1 VVRLADRDREWSR
14 SVGRLDGFTAK
25 RPSITPAPKFVRA
38 SDLQALADRLELH
51 ATKMRNQEGL
61 RRDLRVAAEAIREL
75 LRGRVHNDPIVSD
88 TEPLR
93 MSDRRSRLP
102 RPAITGITEA
112 P

>member
-1 VVRLADRDREWSR
+1 MTRLANPDREWSQ
-14 SVGRLDGFTAK
+14 SVGRLDDFTVK
-25 RPSITPAPKFVRA
+25 RPSINPAPKFVGA

-75 LRGRVHNDPIVSD
+75 LRGRATSEPIVSD

-93 MSDRRSRLP
+93 MSDRHSRFP
-102 RPAITGITEA
+102 RLAITEITKA